1 MFGFKLACEP
11 FEAEPN
17 QAIFETLPPKAA
29 EVLCALARSSEQTG
43 GWKGS

>member
-11 FEAEPN
+11 FEIEPD
-17 QAIFETLPPKAA
+17 QAIFETLHRKAA
-29 EVLCALARSSEQTG
+29 AVLCALARSSEQTG